1 MIVVIGSIN
10 MDLVLRV
17 PRMPLPGE
25 TLAGGA
31 FATIAGG
38 KGANQAVAAARL
50 GGGQVPVAMVGCVGD
65 DGFGVTLRA
74 ALQADGIDVSHVSTL
89 AGAATGVAS
98 ILVDASGQN
107 SIVIAG
113 GANDLLSPAHID
125 AARDL
130 IAQASIVV
138 LQLETPLATVRHAI
152 ALADSLGKPVLLNP
166 APAQQLPVELLAM
179 VDYLVPNEIEAAML
193 ASANSAR
200 GASVAGSDAAVAAAA
215 TQLLALG
222 CGRVLITLG
231 ADGVYAAGPDGC
243 HHYPAERVRAVD
255 TTAAGDTFI
264 GGFVAALAGGAAE
277 PDAIAYGQRAAAWSV
292 THVGAQTSIP
302 YQRQLDMP

>member
-1 MIVVIGSIN
+1 
-10 MDLVLRV
+10 
-17 PRMPLPGE
+17 
-25 TLAGGA
+25 
-31 FATIAGG
+31 
-38 KGANQAVAAARL
+38 
-50 GGGQVPVAMVGCVGD
+50 
-65 DGFGVTLRA
+65 
-74 ALQADGIDVSHVSTL
+74 
-89 AGAATGVAS
+89 
-98 ILVDASGQN
+98 
-107 SIVIAG
+107 
-113 GANDLLSPAHID
+113 
-125 AARDL
+125 
-130 IAQASIVV
+130 
-138 LQLETPLATVRHAI
+138 
-152 ALADSLGKPVLLNP
+152 LLNP

-231 ADGVYAAGPDGC
+231 ADGVYAAGPDGRR
-243 HHYPAERVRAVD
+243 HYPAERVRAVD